1 MLFSIFSTHITDTI
15 FDAERITSTLFTR
28 ESYSAVEVTPV
39 TKVAIQ
45 RINKRESTFKSFD
58 HHGLSS
64 SSSELDI
71 EGGETGDP

>member
-1 MLFSIFSTHITDTI
+1 MLFSIFSTHITDII
-15 FDAERITSTLFTR
+15 FDSERITSTLFTR
-28 ESYSAVEVTPV
+28 ESYSAVGVTPV

-71 EGGETGDP
+71 EGGGTGDP